1 MAQNQDTSTA
11 QSVTMDS
18 RKFLGALND
27 SAQARIAFFENRI
40 ASMGKHANKNYRLVS
55 LHSNTLFFEDV
66 DSNSYF
72 VAEHSKEKGG
82 KVSIQ
87 NIKPIQ
93 IVEEEK
99 QDLFAESCYKLVSAI
114 EENDQKGMGSAYK
127 RMQAQ
132 RFSGRAV
139 PFSGVVK
146 GRDNVV
152 RHINVTTGQSLD
164 EDCKSRLISTIV
176 EGMKDHV
183 IVENGHVVAGHFN
196 GDKPVKLPVT
206 KWAAR
211 KLVARKMRDAASNAY
226 WSEGFQ
232 KRIKHTAALVAE
244 GKVKEAVQLASVFL
258 DDNEE
263 FTLLTSKQMH
273 TLVENSLAAN
283 GIFNNS
289 IAKDT
294 STLMHRTNLK
304 ISRNK
309 IIDEWRN
316 IARKAEHPVL
326 AENVA
331 ILEEVTD
338 FEPAYDKF
346 LNLIFEAF
354 SNKEVAASALA
365 TTLESLKESTPKIK
379 ESFDLA
385 SKLENLIS
393 RLQAKDFDDA
403 AIYEAEDLIATIQE
417 ELAANETLGDF
428 DQMPGDDPLMADMDA
443 DGGQPVININSP
455 LIQIGGKSSAGG
467 EEEVDELELPEDDQ
481 LDAVIGQQ
489 AAPAAPAP
497 APAAQPQ
504 AAPAP
509 AAPLPGMESV
519 ESGEAISESRPVHYE
534 MKDEDDDDMPKD
546 CDLDESADPYAYD
559 LQLDE
564 SSLLSDYGAPV
575 FTNLSDK
582 QNVVRIMDR
591 LANEHKLEGEALS
604 NNLVGMAEAAIN
616 ALGFR
621 IPEGKM
627 DTAVGECIE
636 LFSEEKPFP
645 GAAPPFG
652 SKDDD
657 KDDDK
662 DEDKDDDKDD
672 DDGDSGKPWEGDDD
686 VSEDQRKGPRIRKM
700 GYAKNSVAP
709 MEIKNESV
717 QWGAAQEDGVMGS
730 IAGVNFIFD
739 HGGDSDLK
747 PVILSEDGSVEI
759 PIPDGLFDSAFA
771 SAGMIE
777 STSSDEP
784 NAFVDWLKGSVEQLR
799 PLSEDEDEELDQ
811 AIATIKAD
819 PDGGFS
825 VEIEGD
831 VEVVEKDEDLES
843 ADPDD
848 LDMIEVDVDPEM
860 DDETEGMAAVDSI
873 DAEEPEMG
881 GDDDEDA
888 MPDFESLDGDG
899 EDSEDSEESEELE
912 DDDEMMEDKDVSE
925 PTNAKYTK
933 HVKDNPRDLPDH
945 KPTDFSDDKLEAV
958 GPDVKQGDEAG
969 TKPPT
974 AKPMNHN

>member
-1 MAQNQDTSTA
+1 MAQNQDQSAA
-11 QSVTMDS
+11 QFVTMDS

-40 ASMGKHANKNYRLVS
+40 SSMGKHAGKNFKLVS
-55 LHSNTLFFEDV
+55 LHSSTLFFEDV
-66 DSNSYF
+66 DSNTYY

-82 KVSIQ
+82 RITIE
-87 NIKPIQ
+87 NIKPVQ

-99 QDLFAESCYKLVSAI
+99 QDLFAESCFKLVSAI
-114 EENDQKGMGSAYK
+114 EENDQKGMGSAFK

-146 GRDNVV
+146 GRDNVI

-196 GDKPVKLPVT
+196 GGKPVKLPVT

-211 KLVARKMRDAASNAY
+211 KLVARKMRDVASNAY

-232 KRIKHTAALVAE
+232 ARIKHTASLVAE

-258 DDNEE
+258 DENEE
-263 FTLLTSKQMH
+263 FTLLTSKQMS
-273 TLVENSLAAN
+273 TLVENALAAN
-283 GIFNNS
+283 GIFNDS

-294 STLMHRTNLK
+294 ATLMHRTNLK

-316 IARKAEHPVL
+316 IAKKAEHPVL

-331 ILEEVTD
+331 ILEEVSD

-385 SKLENLIS
+385 SKLDNLIS

-428 DQMPGDDPLMADMDA
+428 DQMPGDDSLMADESDSS
-443 DGGQPVININSP
+443 QPVININSP

-467 EEEVDELELPEDDQ
+467 EDEAADELGLETDELDQ
-481 LDAVIGQQ
+481 IIGQQ
-489 AAPAAPAP
+489 AAPAPAAPAP
-497 APAAQPQ
+497 APAQPQ
-504 AAPAP
+504 AAPVAP
-509 AAPLPGMESV
+509 AAPMPGMEGK
-519 ESGEAISESRPVHYE
+519 EADEAISESRPVHYE
-534 MKDEDDDDMPKD
+534 MKDEDDDDMPGAD
-546 CDLDESADPYAYD
+546 CDLEESSDPYAYD
-559 LQLDE
+559 LKLDE

-575 FTNLSDK
+575 MTNLADK

-591 LANEHKLEGEALS
+591 LAQEHKLEGEALQ
-604 NNLVGMAEAAIN
+604 NNLVGMAEAAIS

-621 IPEGKM
+621 IPEGKLGH
-627 DTAVGECIE
+627 AVGECIE

-652 SKDDD
+652 SKEEDE
-657 KDDDK
+657 KE
-662 DEDKDDDKDD
+662 EDKKEDD
-672 DDGDSGKPWEGDDD
+672 DSGKPWEDDDD

-709 MEIKNESV
+709 LEVKSESIE
-717 QWGAAQEDGVMGS
+717 WGVAQEDGVMGS
-730 IAGVNFIFD
+730 LNGVNFIFD
-739 HGGDSDLK
+739 HGGDSELK
-747 PVILSEDGSVEI
+747 PVILSEDGSVQI
-759 PIPDGLFDSAFA
+759 PIPEQLFDSAFV
-771 SAGMIE
+771 SAGMME
-777 STSSDEP
+777 SSELDESKT
-784 NAFVDWLKGSVEQLR
+784 FVDWLSGSIEQLR
-799 PLSEDEDEELDQ
+799 PISEEEDDDLDK

-819 PDGGFS
+819 PEGGFK

-831 VEVVEKDEDLES
+831 VEVVEKEEDEES

-848 LDMIEVDVDPEM
+848 LDMIELDVDAEE

-873 DAEEPEMG
+873 SA
-881 GDDDEDA
+881 DDSESEDDEDEDA
-888 MPDFESLDGDG
+888 MPDFESFGSEEE
-899 EDSEDSEESEELE
+899 EDEESEEESEE
-912 DDDEMMEDKDVSE
+912 DESEEDEDEMMEDKDVSE

-945 KPTDFSDDKLEAV
+945 KPTDFSDDKLESV